1 MAAAAVVALKKKN
14 RASSAVD
21 DDEAEGSPSFN
32 AKSAKSQSAETRVLA
47 SVASSPI
54 SADGKT
60 SPRGKKPA
68 SDDGMADHEAILKY
82 QLDVYRFY
90 NSTKVQWTVA
100 FIITANF
107 LVTIIEKE
115 IDPYAPEQQR
125 YRGTW
130 EAFDATFN
138 YMFLV
143 ELIINL
149 YGSWFRPFWRR
160 GWNIFDF
167 IVVLAS
173 FLTMSKSLPESMKQI
188 KMLRAFRV
196 FRLFKRIEALNKI
209 VTALIKA
216 IPGVFNAFLIMVIIM
231 AIYAILGVEYYSE
244 FGTGT
249 NCGDSGHENC
259 YQTVTVSGEP
269 PYDLVVNTTNVDSMS
284 PRNMPYGYEYYG
296 TFFRALYTLFQ
307 VLTGESWSEAVARPL
322 IFGQDD
328 GRDAPVWFNAIYFS
342 SFIVIT
348 QIVLVNVVVAVLLD
362 KFVTT
367 DESDNENAEAATQE
381 VTLLRNEMEAL
392 RVDFKARTDELQS
405 TLNRVLN
412 ALETSGNSSSGGQ
425 RADAY
430 ASDLG
435 A

>member
-1 MAAAAVVALKKKN
+1 LQHTVFRYYYHAY
-14 RASSAVD
+14 
-21 DDEAEGSPSFN
+21 
-32 AKSAKSQSAETRVLA
+32 T
-47 SVASSPI
+47 
-54 SADGKT
+54 
-60 SPRGKKPA
+60 
-68 SDDGMADHEAILKY
+68 
-82 QLDVYRFY
+82 
-90 NSTKVQWTVA
+90 QWTVA
-100 FIITANF
+100 FFITSNF
-107 LVTIIEKE
+107 LCTILEKE
-115 IDPYAPEQQR
+115 IDPYSPEQQQ
-125 YRGTW
+125 YRETW
-130 EAFDATFN
+130 ESLDVTFN
-138 YMFLV
+138 CIFLA
-143 ELIINL
+143 ELLVNL
-149 YGSWFRPFWRR
+149 YGSFFWAFWKR

-173 FLTMSKSLPESMKQI
+173 FLTMSKSLPKSMKQI

-216 IPGVFNAFLIMVIIM
+216 IPGVFNAFLIMIIIM

-249 NCGDSGHENC
+249 DCGDTGHDAC
-259 YQTVTVSGEP
+259 YTTVTISGVP
-269 PYDLVVNTTNVDSMS
+269 PYNLVENTTVVDSSS
-284 PRNMPYGYEYYG
+284 PRQIPYGYEYYG

-322 IFGQDD
+322 IFGKDD

-367 DESDNENAEAATQE
+367 EDTSEEDEKTNESLESLKRDMAELKEDFATQ
-381 VTLLRNEMEAL
+381 TKEMQA
-392 RVDFKARTDELQS
+392 
-405 TLNRVLN
+405 TLNQVLL
-412 ALETSGNSSSGGQ
+412 ALGKQGTVQAALPE
-425 RADAY
+425 
-430 ASDLG
+430 LG